1 MDFKQLRYFI
11 AIAEERNIT
20 AAASRLHMSQ
30 PPLSMQLKQ
39 LEEELGV
46 KLVERNGKSL
56 SLTDKGNV
64 LYKHALHLVNSLEEV
79 KNEITETAEGRR
91 GKLSIG
97 VNTLSVPGFSEWIKA
112 FNTQYPLVMI
122 KIVQNDSVHLSELV
136 KNREIELA
144 FVRLPLEH
152 QGLVYQ
158 NLFNERFVFVS
169 KTAADGM
176 TMEEMSSVPLI
187 LPSTEGLGSYNI
199 IVDAFSKQG
208 YQPSVIGECS
218 DMKVLLDMVSA
229 GIGATIVPQSVL
241 ELHSQ
246 LGLHVSQIPDASMT
260 SSLGVIWL
268 EQHFISAP
276 GKHFLSLVEIFLKEG
291 LS

>member
-56 SLTDKGNV
+56 SLTDKGSV

-79 KNEITETAEGRR
+79 KNEITETAEGRK

-97 VNTLSVPGFSEWIKA
+97 INTLSVPGFSEWIQA
-112 FNTQYPLVMI
+112 FHRKYPLVGL
-122 KIVQNDSVHLSELV
+122 KIVQNDSLHLSELV

-158 NLFNERFVFVS
+158 NLFNEPFVFVS
-169 KTAADGM
+169 QRPADGI
-176 TMEEMSSVPLI
+176 TMEEMSRRPLI

-199 IVDAFSKQG
+199 ILDAFSRHG
-208 YQPSVIGECS
+208 LQPRIIGECS
-218 DMKVLLDMVSA
+218 DMKVLMDMVST

-241 ELHSQ
+241 EIHSQ
-246 LGLHVSQIPDASMT
+246 SGLHISSVPDGNMN
-260 SSLGVIWL
+260 SSLGVVWL
-268 EQHFISAP
+268 EQHFLSAP
-276 GKHFLSLVEIFLKEG
+276 ARHFLSLVEKSLKED
-291 LS
+291 LF